1 MDYISVSVAR
11 RVKNVGLSYGG
22 LMREIHN
29 DVAKQVTKPKDF
41 CNTKV
46 VSRFANGYV

>member
-11 RVKNVGLSYGG
+11 RVKNVGHSYGG
-22 LMREIHN
+22 LIGEIHN